1 MESLAGL
8 KVLHPEIE
16 GFSVTAGN
24 SSGIN
29 DAAAVVALASP
40 DTQQNVLASVLSW
53 TQVGLDP
60 TRTGSGPITAIPKA
74 LALAGRKLEDVA
86 LFEINEAFA
95 AQAVAC
101 ARGLGLD
108 EEIVNVYG
116 SGISLGHPI
125 AATGARMVTSAIY
138 ELRRRGGGIGVLS
151 MCAGGGLFRVDGDRA
166 VLLGSRRRSTGVVK
180 FPAERPELFDGSPDT
195 QADIE
200 PLELSTEGTLYTFTT
215 QEFPPPLPYK
225 GNRDPKTFLPYIVGF
240 VELEEGLLVESLI
253 IDATAGDLRIGQ
265 PMVSATTTLETEA
278 GESFLTFA
286 FRPA

>member
-1 MESLAGL
+1 MTNL
-8 KVLHPEIE
+8 
-16 GFSVTAGN
+16 
-24 SSGIN
+24 
-29 DAAAVVALASP
+29 
-40 DTQQNVLASVLSW
+40 
-53 TQVGLDP
+53 
-60 TRTGSGPITAIPKA
+60 IT
-74 LALAGRKLEDVA
+74 E
-86 LFEINEAFA
+86 
-95 AQAVAC
+95 
-101 ARGLGLD
+101 
-108 EEIVNVYG
+108 
-116 SGISLGHPI
+116 
-125 AATGARMVTSAIY
+125 
-138 ELRRRGGGIGVLS
+138 
-151 MCAGGGLFRVDGDRA
+151 GLFRVDGDRA

-215 QEFPPPLPYK
+215 QELPPPLPYK

-278 GESFLTFA
+278 GEAFLTFA